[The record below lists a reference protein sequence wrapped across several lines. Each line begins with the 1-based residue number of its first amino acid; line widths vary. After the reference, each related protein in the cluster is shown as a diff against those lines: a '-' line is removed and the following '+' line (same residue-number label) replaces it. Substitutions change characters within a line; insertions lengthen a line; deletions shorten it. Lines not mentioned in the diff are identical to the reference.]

1 MLKYFVLGC
10 SSLALCVALG
20 CGGEAAR
27 SSNFAADIAPAALES
42 EAVATPAAESST
54 SSFMDTS
61 SAGMGGMGSSDAAGM
76 SAKSPATSEAEV
88 AASPTRTTSPRS
100 EEAAKSSIADE
111 AFVPESRKTNQSGL
125 LTAGSFDDVSNFSDY
140 QSFLA
145 KFRGHRQISW
155 PLQTNSRQTLITVR
169 DGQGNPIGN
178 ARCRVTAGQI
188 HGVLL
193 DARTGSDGRVMLLA
207 DHEVARNTNGLRLQ
221 VWSPQSQEVIID
233 QTCQPGRRWEVAAT
247 ETETALPTALD
258 LALVIDTTGS
268 MGDELE
274 YLKTEIDSIVESV
287 NKMFPNVDQRYSLI
301 TYRDNGDDYVSRS
314 FDFTG
319 SLTDFRK
326 NLDKQSANGGGDF
339 PEAMDAAL
347 KSAEQ
352 LSWRKGNTARVLFLV
367 GDAPPHQQNIN
378 RALESVKGLGKQGVR
393 IFPVGASGVEA
404 TAQIVMR
411 TSAFL
416 TMGQYLFLTDHSG
429 VGNAHAT
436 PDVPEFAVERLN
448 RLMVRMI
455 ASELA
460 GKRLAP
466 QEVLAIERGELHTS
480 TLHQQCTPAVVI
492 CPTPEPKVAP
502 CCVSTQLVSASV
514 SAGIDD
520 TGIFVMLTWIAQ
532 NGLVALVALISAVL
546 VFDSLSSRFSD

>member
-20 CGGEAAR
+20 CGENAT
-27 SSNFAADIAPAALES
+27 SSSRVSDDIASSFAQRELAATPVAESASSSFADEGAGGMGGGPMDSADGMAVADTALES
-42 EAVATPAAESST
+42 PVSGPSAAMHSRE
-54 SSFMDTS
+54 
-61 SAGMGGMGSSDAAGM
+61 
-76 SAKSPATSEAEV
+76 
-88 AASPTRTTSPRS
+88 AASKTETSVA
-100 EEAAKSSIADE
+100 EET
-111 AFVPESRKTNQSGL
+111 FVPESRKTKQSGL
-125 LTAGSFDDVSNFSDY
+125 LTAGSFDDVSNFSDF
-140 QSFLA
+140 QNFLGR
-145 KFRGHRQISW
+145 FRGHRQVSW
-155 PLQTNSRQTLITVR
+155 PLSSNSRQTLITVR
-169 DGQGNPIGN
+169 DEQGNPIGN
-178 ARCRVTAGQI
+178 ARCRVTAGQNRAVI
-188 HGVLL
+188 L
-193 DARTGSDGRVMLLA
+193 DATTGSDGRVMLLA
-207 DHEVARNTNGLRLQ
+207 DQHVARNSNGFRLQ
-221 VWSPQSQEVIID
+221 VWSPSSQDMIVD
-233 QTCQPGRRWEVAAT
+233 QTCQPGQSWNIVAADT
-247 ETETALPTALD
+247 EIALPTQLD

-287 NKMFPNVDQRYSLI
+287 NKMFPDVDQRYSLI

-367 GDAPPHQQNIN
+367 GDAPPHPQNIN
-378 RALESVKGLGKQGVR
+378 RLLESVKGLAKQGVR
-393 IFPVGASGVEA
+393 IFPVGASGVET

-429 VGNAHAT
+429 VGNPHAT

-466 QEVLAIERGELHTS
+466 QEVLAIESGELHTS
-480 TLHQQCTPAVVI
+480 TLHQTCQPVIVKCPPPIVNHSHSNVTPHLATTV
-492 CPTPEPKVAP
+492 T
-502 CCVSTQLVSASV
+502 
-514 SAGIDD
+514 AGLND
-520 TGIFVMLTWIAQ
+520 TGIFVMLTWVAQ
-532 NGLVALVALISAVL
+532 NGLIALVALVSAVL
-546 VFDSLSSRFSD
+546 VFDNLTTRYSDK

>member
-20 CGGEAAR
+20 CGQEATT
-27 SSNFAADIAPAALES
+27 SSNFAADIAPVSQKS

-54 SSFMDTS
+54 SDFMDTS
-61 SAGMGGMGSSDAAGM
+61 SAGMGGMGTGSSDAAT
-76 SAKSPATSEAEV
+76 PATSSEAEV
-88 AASPTRTTSPRS
+88 AASPIRTTSPRS

-125 LTAGSFDDVSNFSDY
+125 LTAGSFDDVSNFSDF

-155 PLQTNSRQTLITVR
+155 PLQTSSRQTLITVR

-178 ARCRVTAGQI
+178 ARCRVTAGQNR
-188 HGVLL
+188 GVLL

-480 TLHQQCTPAVVI
+480 TLHQQCTPAIVI
-492 CPTPEPKVAP
+492 CPTPVPDVAP
-502 CCVSTQLVSASV
+502 CCVSPHLVSASV
-514 SAGIDD
+514 SAGIND

-546 VFDSLSSRFSD
+546 VFDNLSARYSDR